1 MPTFYLQEGLRPI
14 NRGEE
19 RRTHNNVP
27 GVFLDDTLHTFNK
40 VENILLDT
48 FEADSWLQAR
58 EQIADWAYRPD
69 PIADEAERRA
79 QRYG

>member
-1 MPTFYLQEGLRPI
+1 MKYYLQEGLRPI

-19 RRTHNNVP
+19 RRTHNNVS

-48 FEADSWLQAR
+48 FEASNWLEAR
-58 EQIADWAYRPD
+58 EQIADWAYN
-69 PIADEAERRA
+69 
-79 QRYG
+79 